1 MGYTNDSQAF
11 CLANTYGFN
20 PPLKVNPARN
30 RTTDAGKYEPD
41 HTPVAASRCML
52 LAHWFD
58 KTNVL
63 IKYTPADLEI

>member
-1 MGYTNDSQAF
+1 MGYTNDKEAF

-20 PPLKVNPARN
+20 PPRKVNPANKRKVD
-30 RTTDAGKYEPD
+30 TGKYEPD
-41 HTPVAASRCML
+41 HFPTAASRCMV

-58 KTNVL
+58 KTNIL